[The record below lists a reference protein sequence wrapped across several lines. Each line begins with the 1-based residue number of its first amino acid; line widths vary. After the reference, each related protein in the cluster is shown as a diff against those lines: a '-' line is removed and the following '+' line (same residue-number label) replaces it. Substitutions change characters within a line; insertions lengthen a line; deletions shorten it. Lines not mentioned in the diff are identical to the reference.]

1 MGEDSTT
8 SCIMG
13 IPVGLLQSFGDW
25 WHVITRRPLVSGLSG
40 YPIPPSASLPES
52 WQLLPF
58 PPPYREVNKAICLL
72 ATLLLPVW
80 LIYGRHTVK
89 WSEPIERFVDAI
101 VLLWLFDIIFK
112 SLSRSSQQLT
122 KA

>member
-1 MGEDSTT
+1 MHHGNSCRTST
-8 SCIMG
+8 I
-13 IPVGLLQSFGDW
+13 F
-25 WHVITRRPLVSGLSG
+25 RRLVARLPRKPLVSGLSG

-89 WSEPIERFVDAI
+89 WIEPIERLVDAI

-112 SLSRSSQQLT
+112 SVSRSSQRLT

>member
-1 MGEDSTT
+1 MHHGNSRRTST
-8 SCIMG
+8 IFR
-13 IPVGLLQSFGDW
+13 GLVARLP
-25 WHVITRRPLVSGLSG
+25 RKPLVSRRCG
-40 YPIPPSASLPES
+40 YPVPPSASLPES
-52 WQLLPF
+52 RQLLPF
-58 PPPYREVNKAICLL
+58 PSPHREVNKAIYLL

-89 WSEPIERFVDAI
+89 WIEPIERFVDAI

-112 SLSRSSQQLT
+112 SVSRSSRRLT